1 MKTLPYIAILCF
13 LLTSFSCSQQ
23 KNSQPVQ
30 EDYLAQERDT
40 IVGNFSGSQ
49 IDTLICEPLDS
60 ISDPTYQGFHY
71 RWKVFAKNHSV
82 EDIIIDNTIRIKFVK
97 EGDLDGD
104 GADEWGYKTVW
115 ETSTWMKYNVYT
127 YKNGKAHY
135 LIEPSTIWDIHL
147 DPENNCGVFISQEDI
162 VSKYTPDSV
171 KLKFSDVRNEGDD
184 FLLIDTIVPI
194 KSFNHN

>member
-71 RWKVFAKNHSV
+71 RWRVFAKNGSV
-82 EDIIIDNTIRIKFVK
+82 KDLELDNTIGINFVK

-104 GADEWGYKTVW
+104 GAEEWGFVTEW
-115 ETSTWMKYNVYT
+115 ETSNWMIYKVYS
-127 YKNGKAHY
+127 YKDKKASLLYEPLPIWLCHIDTSANSY
-135 LIEPSTIWDIHL
+135 LINKS
-147 DPENNCGVFISQEDI
+147 DI
-162 VSKYTPDSV
+162 VSKSPV
-171 KLKFSDVRNEGDD
+171 PGKVNVKFSDVRNDGED
-184 FLLIDTIVPI
+184 FLIIDTIVPI
-194 KSFNHN
+194 NIHCRH

>member
-1 MKTLPYIAILCF
+1 MRTLPFITILFC
-13 LLTSFSCSQQ
+13 LLTVLSCSQQ
-23 KNSQPVQ
+23 KTVQPQTV
-30 EDYLAQERDT
+30 DHLAQYRDT

-49 IDTLICEPLDS
+49 IDTLISEPLDS
-60 ISDPTYQGFHY
+60 ISDPTYEGFHY

-82 EDIIIDNTIRIKFVK
+82 KDIIIDNTIRIKFVT

-115 ETSTWMKYNVYT
+115 ETSTWMKYHVYT
-127 YKNGKAHY
+127 YKNGKAQY

-147 DPENNCGVFISQEDI
+147 DPENNCRVFISQEEI
-162 VSKYTPDSV
+162 VTKYTPDSV
-171 KLKFSDVRNEGDD
+171 KLKYSDVRNEGDD

-194 KSFNHN
+194 LKH